1 MAIYGYAR
9 ISTPTQKIERQISNI
24 LKFNSEAVIFTEA
37 YTGRSINRPEFNKLM
52 KKIKSGDTIILDEVS
67 RLSRNADEGVAIYQ
81 ELFNKEINL
90 VFLKEPHIN
99 TDTYKNAMTN
109 QVPMTGAKVDLI
121 LEGLNRYLLELAKSQ
136 IQMAFNQAEKEV
148 EFLRNRTKEGL
159 NSAKANGV
167 VLGRPKGANIETA
180 KSKKAKEII

>member
-1 MAIYGYAR
+1 
-9 ISTPTQKIERQISNI
+9 
-24 LKFNSEAVIFTEA
+24 
-37 YTGRSINRPEFNKLM
+37 M

-109 QVPMTGAKVDLI
+109 QVPMTGDKVDLI

-136 IQMAFNQAEKEV
+136 IEEK
-148 EFLRNRTKEGL
+148 
-159 NSAKANGV
+159 
-167 VLGRPKGANIETA
+167 NIEILIA
-180 KSKKAKEII
+180 HNEILCADLKIARIFKSKSIF